1 MNPKKPR
8 SPTSPRKDDNL
19 RFRRFLRIP
28 RFLFKWFKKIHS
40 AKVYSMSYV
49 KDPSLAGQGKLN
61 LEITER
67 HMGAL
72 LNVREHFKKTRPFSG
87 LTIGMALHVT
97 KETGV
102 LVRTFVAGGA
112 KVAITGCN
120 PLSTQDDV
128 AAALAKEK
136 DIKVW
141 AYKGESNEDYYKFLT
156 AVIGEEP
163 DITIDDG
170 CDLVTLVHTR
180 HPHLLKKII
189 GGCEETTTGII
200 RLQSMQRDIALKIPM
215 IAVNDNKTKHLMDN
229 YYGTG
234 QSTFDG
240 IIRSTNLLIAGKT
253 VVVLGYGSCG
263 KGVAMRAKGMG
274 AQVIVT
280 EVDNFAALQAVM
292 DGNRVLRMSEAAK
305 LGDLFITV
313 TGNLH
318 VIRWEHM
325 EVMKDAAVLANSGHF
340 DCELDLQ
347 ALESKSRRKR
357 RVRHYLDEY
366 LMPSGRVLYV
376 ACEGRLV
383 NLASAEGHPSEVMSL
398 SFLGQALACEYL
410 VKNRGSLKAEVI
422 TLPPEIDD
430 FISGLQLEAM
440 ELKID
445 QLTPEQKKYLASW
458 QEGT

>member
-1 MNPKKPR
+1 
-8 SPTSPRKDDNL
+8 
-19 RFRRFLRIP
+19 
-28 RFLFKWFKKIHS
+28 
-40 AKVYSMSYV
+40 MSHV
-49 KDPSLAGQGKLN
+49 KDASLAPQGKLN
-61 LEITER
+61 LEIAER
-67 HMGAL
+67 NMSAL
-72 LNVREHFKKTRPFSG
+72 LAIRDEFSKTKLFKG

-97 KETGV
+97 KETGI
-102 LVRTFVAGGA
+102 LVRTLTAGGA

-128 AAALAKEK
+128 AAALAEE
-136 DIKVW
+136 DNVKVW
-141 AYKGESNEDYYKFLT
+141 AYKGESKEDYYKFLN
-156 AVIGEEP
+156 AVIDEKP

-170 CDLVTLVHTR
+170 CDLVTEIHTK
-180 HPHLLKKII
+180 HPELLKTMI

-200 RLQSMQRDIALKIPM
+200 RLQAMAKEMVLKCPM

-240 IIRSTNLLIAGKT
+240 ILRSTNLLIAGRT

-263 KGVAMRAKGMG
+263 KGVALRAKGMG

-280 EVDNFAALQAVM
+280 EVDAFCALQAAM
-292 DGNRVLRMSEAAK
+292 DGHRVMKMEEAAS
-305 LGDLFITV
+305 LGDLFVTV

-318 VIRWEHM
+318 VIRIEHI
-325 EVMKDAAVLANSGHF
+325 EKMKNGAILANSGHF
-340 DCELDLQ
+340 DNEIDLT
-347 ALESKSRRKR
+347 ALEKVAKRKR

-366 LMPSGRVLYV
+366 LLASGKVVMV
-376 ACEGRLV
+376 AGEGRLV

-398 SFLGQALACEYL
+398 SFCGQALACKYL
-410 VKNRGSLKAEVI
+410 VDNKGKMKNEVI

-430 FISGLQLEAM
+430 RISHLQLKAM
-440 ELKID
+440 GLSLD
-445 QLTPEQKKYLASW
+445 TLTSEQEKYLASW

>member
-1 MNPKKPR
+1 
-8 SPTSPRKDDNL
+8 
-19 RFRRFLRIP
+19 
-28 RFLFKWFKKIHS
+28 
-40 AKVYSMSYV
+40 MSYV
-49 KDPSLAGQGKLN
+49 KDPKLADQGRLN
-61 LEITER
+61 LDIAER

-72 LNVREHFKKTRPFSG
+72 LKVREEFAKTKPFKG

-102 LVRTFVAGGA
+102 LVRTLVAGGA

-120 PLSTQDDV
+120 PLSTQDDI
-128 AAALAKEK
+128 AAALAEEK
-136 DIKVW
+136 DVLVW
-141 AYKGESNEDYYKFLT
+141 AYKGECREDYYKFLE
-156 AVIGEEP
+156 AVIEVKP

-170 CDLVTLVHTR
+170 CDLVTLIHTK
-180 HPHLLKKII
+180 HSHLLGQMI

-200 RLQSMQRDIALKIPM
+200 RLQSMQREGVLKCPM

-240 IIRSTNLLIAGKT
+240 ILRSTNMLIAGRT

-263 KGVAMRAKGMG
+263 KGVAMRARGMG

-280 EVDNFAALQAVM
+280 EVDAFAALQAAM
-292 DGNRVLRMSEAAK
+292 DGHRVMPMELAAP

-313 TGNLH
+313 TGNIH
-318 VIRWEHM
+318 VIRHEHM
-325 EVMKDAAVLANSGHF
+325 TEMKDGAILANSGHF
-340 DCELDLQ
+340 DHEIDI
-347 ALESKSRRKR
+347 AMLEKIAKRKR

-366 LMPSGRVLYV
+366 LLKSGKIVYV
-376 ACEGRLV
+376 AGEGRLV

-398 SFLGQALACEYL
+398 SFCGQALACKYL
-410 VKNRGSLKAEVI
+410 VDNKGKMKNEVI

-430 FISGLQLEAM
+430 YISRLQLTAM
-440 ELKID
+440 GLSIDEL
-445 QLTPEQKKYLASW
+445 TAEQKKYLASW

>member
-1 MNPKKPR
+1 
-8 SPTSPRKDDNL
+8 
-19 RFRRFLRIP
+19 
-28 RFLFKWFKKIHS
+28 
-40 AKVYSMSYV
+40 MSFV
-49 KDPSLAGQGKLN
+49 KDPKLAEQGRLN
-61 LEITER
+61 LEIAEKR
-67 HMGAL
+67 MSAL
-72 LNVREHFKKTRPFSG
+72 RAVRDEFEILKPFKG

-102 LVRTFVAGGA
+102 LVRTLVAGGA

-128 AAALAKEK
+128 AAALATEK
-136 DIKVW
+136 DVLVW
-141 AYKGESNEDYYKFLT
+141 AYKGESREDYYKFLT
-156 AVIGEEP
+156 VVIETEP

-170 CDLVTLVHTR
+170 CDLVTEIHTK
-180 HPHLLKKII
+180 HPHLLKKMI

-200 RLQSMQRDIALKIPM
+200 RLKAMEREGVLKCPM
-215 IAVNDNKTKHLMDN
+215 IAVNDNLTKHLMDN

-240 IIRSTNLLIAGKT
+240 ILRSTNMLIAGKT

-263 KGVAMRAKGMG
+263 KGVAMRAQGLG

-280 EVDNFAALQAVM
+280 EVDAFAALQAAM
-292 DGNRVLRMSEAAK
+292 DGHRVLKMEEAAP

-313 TGNLH
+313 TGNIH
-318 VIRWEHM
+318 VIRIEHITA
-325 EVMKDAAVLANSGHF
+325 MKDTAVLCNSGHF
-340 DCELDLQ
+340 DNEIDLV
-347 ALESKSRRKR
+347 ALEKKASRKR

-366 LMPSGRVLYV
+366 LMASGRVVYV
-376 ACEGRLV
+376 AGEGRLV

-398 SFLGQALACEYL
+398 SFCGQALACKYL
-410 VKNRGSLKAEVI
+410 VDHKGKMKNEVI

-430 FISGLQLEAM
+430 RISNLQLLSM
-440 ELKID
+440 GLSID
-445 QLTPEQKKYLASW
+445 TLTAEQKKYLASW

>member
-1 MNPKKPR
+1 
-8 SPTSPRKDDNL
+8 
-19 RFRRFLRIP
+19 
-28 RFLFKWFKKIHS
+28 
-40 AKVYSMSYV
+40 MSYV
-49 KDPSLAGQGKLN
+49 KDPKLAEQGRLN
-61 LEITER
+61 LEIAEK

-72 LNVREHFKKTRPFSG
+72 LEVRKEFQKSQVFKG

-97 KETGV
+97 KETGI
-102 LVRTFVAGGA
+102 LVRTLTAGGA

-128 AAALAKEK
+128 AAALAEEK
-136 DIKVW
+136 DVSVW
-141 AYKGESNEDYYKFLT
+141 AYKGETKEDYYKYL
-156 AVIGEEP
+156 AEVINTKP

-170 CDLVTLVHTR
+170 CDLVTEIHTK
-180 HPHLLKKII
+180 HPELLKKMI

-200 RLQSMQRDIALKIPM
+200 RLQSMMREGVLKCPM

-240 IIRSTNLLIAGKT
+240 IIRSTNMLIAGT
-253 VVVLGYGSCG
+253 VVVVLGYGSCG

-280 EVDNFAALQAVM
+280 EVDAFCALQAAM
-292 DGNRVLRMSEAAK
+292 DGHRVMKIEDAAS
-305 LGDLFITV
+305 LGDLFVTV
-313 TGNLH
+313 TGNVH
-318 VIRWEHM
+318 VIRTEHM
-325 EVMKDAAVLANSGHF
+325 EKMKDGAILANSGHF
-340 DCELDLQ
+340 DHEIDISS
-347 ALESKSRRKR
+347 LEKTASRKR

-366 LMPSGRVLYV
+366 LMKSGKVVYI
-376 ACEGRLV
+376 AGEGRLV

-398 SFLGQALACEYL
+398 SFCGQALACKYL
-410 VKNRGSLKAEVI
+410 VEHKGKMQNEVI

-430 FISGLQLEAM
+430 RISRLQLVAM
-440 ELKID
+440 GLKMD
-445 QLTPEQKKYLASW
+445 TLTDEQKKYLSSW